1 MAMVA
6 TRHWRHSALTPNKA
20 RRSFA
25 IALNVFR
32 YMMSRYAH
40 TILLLLMILS
50 GGRFRE
56 AKTHLLMGFL
66 DVCWQ
71 SVRTQIRRIQ

>member
-1 MAMVA
+1 
-6 TRHWRHSALTPNKA
+6 
-20 RRSFA
+20 
-25 IALNVFR
+25 
-32 YMMSRYAH
+32 
-40 TILLLLMILS
+40 LS